1 MATTLVRLFVL
12 SIFALG
18 AIPLWADGDG
28 KTGAFAT
35 GCGGCHGGTATAA
48 TSVVLEGPRSI
59 RAGQQGN
66 YTFVVGHANPA
77 NQGAGFN
84 LSIRNGA
91 DVAGALTA
99 GTGSKLRNG
108 ELTHTAPKAMAN
120 NTARFDFK
128 WTAPAQHGIYQFNA
142 AGNAVNLDGDA
153 SGLDKWNLTG
163 SINLTV
169 TGANFTAPAAAI
181 SVCRGNTLNLAW
193 EQTGL
198 DQVRIEWSK
207 DNFGKTDVIATSIAA
222 SAGALAY
229 TVPGTQAAGTYTVRM
244 VDIASGG
251 EIARTVV
258 PITIVAGPVIIL
270 EPEPTLVCEG
280 KALTLTVGADGTD
293 LQYRW
298 RRNGVD
304 IPGGTKSVLEIKKLS
319 AQEGGLYDC
328 VIYGCGG
335 NATSKSVLITV
346 GAAPVITTQPV
357 AVSACEGET
366 VTFSMDATGTNITF
380 QWLKN
385 GAPITDATGKQ
396 LVLSKI
402 TLFDESTYSCVVEG
416 ACTPVATTNGVKL
429 NIVERPQIRTQPVDR
444 AYRVGDTLVLTFDAF
459 GEELTYQWF
468 RQGTAVPGATQR
480 LYQKLPVTK
489 ADSGTWVCKV
499 MNRCD
504 TIETRAVQVVVTSN
518 SGPGKLTLTSN
529 ELNLPNIPACA
540 EIDTLITDLLV
551 NEGGAPVTITSVSA
565 DPASTVIL
573 RGFITPMTL
582 QENARYSV
590 FLSITPR
597 VVGPFTA
604 TVTFFTAVGS
614 LTYTIRGEAVPSLEF
629 AKDTIRFTRGVTGEQ
644 LCNVTLPLRCPETV
658 VTRVRLT
665 GIGST
670 TYTLRALDQPLPD
683 TLERTGILNV
693 CVETTAPDGP
703 DALLSVETL
712 HGTAQYVVTRNPV
725 TDVDDDEQH
734 VTGMVKVRVVPNPMT
749 DELRITS
756 TNPATMNIRIVDV
769 TGTTVTTL
777 RGQSEVVWD
786 RRNRGG
792 AIVPA
797 GLYVVIID
805 HNNQQRVEK
814 VLVR

>member
-1 MATTLVRLFVL
+1 MTRLLLQLLLPVILVLGTTSMRAD
-12 SIFALG
+12 SNGKIGSFA
-18 AIPLWADGDG
+18 A
-28 KTGAFAT
+28 
-35 GCGGCHGGTATAA
+35 GCGTCHGGVNQG
-48 TSVVLEGPRSI
+48 TSAVLEGPRTI

-77 NQGAGFN
+77 NQDAGFN
-84 LSIRNGA
+84 LSFRDGGA
-91 DVAGALTA
+91 AAGVLTA
-99 GTGSKLRNG
+99 GNGSQVING
-108 ELTHTAPKAMAN
+108 ELTHTGPKAMVN
-120 NTARFDFK
+120 TTARFDFK
-128 WTAPAQHGIYQFNA
+128 WTAPAQHGVYQFNG
-142 AGNAVNLDGDA
+142 AGNAVNLDGIATGADF
-153 SGLDKWNLTG
+153 WNVTG
-163 SINLTV
+163 SINITV
-169 TGANFTAPAAAI
+169 SGANFTAPSSGVSI
-181 SVCRGNTLNLAW
+181 CRGQTLNLAW
-193 EQTGL
+193 DQTGL
-198 DQVRIEWSK
+198 DQVRIEWSN
-207 DNFGKTDVIATSIAA
+207 DNFAKTDVIATSIAA
-222 SAGALAY
+222 SAEALAY
-229 TVPGTQAAGTYTVRM
+229 TVPANQPAGNYVVRM
-244 VDIASGG
+244 VDPATGG
-251 EIARTVV
+251 EITRTMV
-258 PITIVAGPVIIL
+258 PITIVAGPVIVL

-298 RRNGVD
+298 RRDGVD
-304 IPGGTKSVLEIKKLS
+304 IPGGTQPVLEIKKLS
-319 AQEGGLYDC
+319 AQEGGVYDC

-335 NATSKSVLITV
+335 NTTSKSVLVTV
-346 GAAPVITTQPV
+346 GASPVITTQPV
-357 AVSACEGET
+357 AVSGCEGET
-366 VTFSMDATGTNITF
+366 VSFTMDATGTNITF
-380 QWLKN
+380 QWMKN
-385 GAPITDATGKQ
+385 GEPIPNATGKQ

-416 ACTPVATTNGVKL
+416 ACTPSATTNGVKL

-444 AYRVGDTLVLTFDAF
+444 SYRVGDTLMLTFDAF

-480 LYQKLPVTK
+480 LYRKLPVTK

-504 TIETRAVQVVVTSN
+504 TIETRTVQVVVTSN
-518 SGPGKLTLTSN
+518 SGPGKLALTSN
-529 ELNLPNIPACA
+529 ELNLPNVPACA
-540 EIDTLITDLLV
+540 EIDTMITDLLV

-565 DPASTVIL
+565 DPASTVIV
-573 RGFITPMTL
+573 RGFVTPMTL

-590 FLSITPR
+590 LLSITPR

-614 LTYTIRGEAVPSLEF
+614 LTYTIRGEAVPSLQF

-644 LCNVTLPLRCPETV
+644 LCNVTLPLGCPETV
-658 VTRVRLT
+658 VSRVRLT
-665 GIGST
+665 GLGST
-670 TYTLRALDQPLPD
+670 SYTLRALDQPLPY
-683 TLERTGILNV
+683 TLERNGIMNV
-693 CVETTAPDGP
+693 CIETSAPDGP
-703 DALLSVETL
+703 DALLSVETE

-725 TDVDDDEQH
+725 TGVEDDEQH
-734 VTGMVKVRVVPNPMT
+734 VAGMVKVRVVPNPMT

>member
-1 MATTLVRLFVL
+1 MTQLILRILVPLVFVVGAV
-12 SIFALG
+12 SARADSNGKIGSFA
-18 AIPLWADGDG
+18 A
-28 KTGAFAT
+28 
-35 GCGGCHGGTATAA
+35 GCGTCHGGVNQGA
-48 TSVVLEGPRSI
+48 SVALEGPRTI

-77 NQGAGFN
+77 NQDAGFN
-84 LSIRNGA
+84 LSFRDGGQA
-91 DVAGALTA
+91 TGLLTA
-99 GTGSKLRNG
+99 GDGSQVLNA
-108 ELTHTAPKAMAN
+108 ELTHTGPKAMVN

-128 WTAPAQHGIYQFNA
+128 WTAPAQHGIYQFNG
-142 AGNAVNLDGDA
+142 AGNAVNLDGMATGADY
-153 SGLDKWNLTG
+153 WNVTG
-163 SINLTV
+163 SINITV
-169 TGANFTAPAAAI
+169 SGANFTAPAGGVSI
-181 SVCRGNTLNLAW
+181 CRGQTLNLAW
-193 EQTGL
+193 AQTGL
-198 DQVRIEWSK
+198 EQVRIEWSNN
-207 DNFGKTDVIATSIAA
+207 NFATIDVIATSIAA
-222 SAGALAY
+222 NTGALAY
-229 TVPGTQAAGTYTVRM
+229 TVPSTQAAGNYVVRM
-244 VDIASGG
+244 VDPATGG
-251 EIARTVV
+251 EITRTMV
-258 PITIVAGPVIIL
+258 PITIVAGPVIVL

-304 IPGGTKSVLEIKKLS
+304 IAGGTKSVLEIKKLT
-319 AQEGGLYDC
+319 AQDGGVYDC
-328 VIYGCGG
+328 IIYGCGG
-335 NATSKSVLITV
+335 NTTSKSVLVTV
-346 GAAPVITTQPV
+346 GAPPVITSQPV
-357 AVSACEGET
+357 ALSACEGET

-385 GAPITDATGKQ
+385 GEPIPSATGKQ
-396 LVLSKI
+396 LVIPKI
-402 TLFDESTYSCVVEG
+402 TLFDESTYSCLVEG
-416 ACTPVATTNGVKL
+416 ACTPTATTNGVKL

-444 AYRVGDTLVLTFDAF
+444 AYRVGDTLLLTFEVF
-459 GEELTYQWF
+459 GEELSYQWF

-504 TIETRAVQVVVTSN
+504 TIETRTVQVVVTSN
-518 SGPGKLTLTSN
+518 SGPGKLILTSAGL
-529 ELNLPNIPACA
+529 ELPNVPACA
-540 EIDTLITDLLV
+540 MIDTTITDLLV
-551 NEGGAPVTITSVSA
+551 NEGGAPVTITSVAA
-565 DPASTVIL
+565 DPASTVVL
-573 RGFITPMTL
+573 RGFVTPL
-582 QENARYSV
+582 SLEPNARYSV
-590 FLSITPR
+590 VLSISPR

-604 TVTFFTAVGS
+604 TVTFFTSVGS
-614 LTYTIRGEAVPSLEF
+614 STYTIRGEAVPSLQF

-644 LCNVTLPLRCPETV
+644 LCNVTLPLGCPETV

-665 GIGST
+665 GLGST
-670 TYTLRALDQPLPD
+670 SYSLRTLDQPLPY
-683 TLERTGILNV
+683 TLERNGIMNV
-693 CVETTAPDGP
+693 CIETTAPDGP
-703 DALLSVETL
+703 DALLSVETE

-725 TDVDDDEQH
+725 TGVEDDEQH

-786 RRNRGG
+786 RRSRAG
-792 AIVPA
+792 AVVPA